1 MGNVAVAF
9 KIMLASQDVDINR
22 IKDEI
27 VNKLKPSDIKIQD
40 LAFGIKIIKAL
51 FVIPDSSGINELEE
65 KIKKIEGVGEVET
78 ESLTLI

>member
-1 MGNVAVAF
+1 MGNVAIVF
-9 KIMLASQDVDINR
+9 KIMVESQNVDINMV
-22 IKDEI
+22 KNEI
-27 VNKLKPSDIKIQD
+27 ERKLYPKEISVQD

-65 KIKKIEGVGEVET
+65 KIKEIEGVGEVET